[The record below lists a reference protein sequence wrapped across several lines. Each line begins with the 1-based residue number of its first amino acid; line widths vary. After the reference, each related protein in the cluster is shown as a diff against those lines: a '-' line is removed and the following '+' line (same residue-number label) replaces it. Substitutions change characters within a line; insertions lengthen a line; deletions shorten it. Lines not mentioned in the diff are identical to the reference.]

1 MSETPG
7 VDLIAIEKTGG
18 AIVARPQ
25 VKMLD
30 QRALDALDR
39 AIDQASEPEPPA
51 PLVVL
56 DLSRVVIVP
65 SLALGPLM
73 RIAGKCA
80 RRQQRLKLA
89 AAQPQVR
96 KVFALTRLDEVFQF
110 ADSVESA
117 VSDGGQG

>member
-7 VDLIAIEKTGG
+7 DDPITIEKTGG

-30 QRALDALDR
+30 QTALKALDLS
-39 AIDQASEPEPPA
+39 IDQASEPEPRA
-51 PLVVL
+51 PLVIL
-56 DLSRVVIVP
+56 DLSRVAIVP

-73 RIAGKCA
+73 HIAGKCA
-80 RRQQRLKLA
+80 RRKQRLKLA

-96 KVFALTRLDEVFQF
+96 KVFALTRLDEVFDF
-110 ADSVESA
+110 ADTVESA
-117 VSDGGQG
+117 VE

>member
-7 VDLIAIEKTGG
+7 VDLVEIEKTDG

-30 QRALDALDR
+30 QKALDALDF
-39 AIDQASEPEPPA
+39 AIDRASQSEPPA
-51 PLVVL
+51 PLVVV
-56 DLSRVVIVP
+56 DLSRVVIIP
-65 SLALGPLM
+65 SLGLGPLM
-73 RIAGKCA
+73 QIAGKCA
-80 RRQQRLKLA
+80 RRKQGLKLA

-117 VSDGGQG
+117 LSESGQG